1 MPIHGCHNYSM
12 KQRQDISSR
21 LRRFIHE
28 KMGSLP
34 KKGGSDIKPQEGFT
48 IKDAPVENL
57 RPFRVIVVGAGFS
70 GILAAIR
77 IPERLRNV
85 ELVVYEKN
93 EGVGGV
99 WYELC
104 LARWSVSS
112 C

>member
-1 MPIHGCHNYSM
+1 MGNTQTVNGQQQ
-12 KQRQDISSR
+12 KQNVD
-21 LRRFIHE
+21 HA
-28 KMGSLP
+28 K
-34 KKGGSDIKPQEGFT
+34 GFT

-57 RPFRVIVVGAGFS
+57 RPLRVVVVGAGFS

-99 WYELC
+99 WYDFSEYRDGMMLT
-104 LARWSVSS
+104 LVARLLNKYPGTSS
-112 C
+112 TCILNT